1 MVWDICTLLI
11 VDVIEF
17 VVEEI
22 LVIENYI
29 DLIDEIWFVM
39 EIVVENGDY

>member
-1 MVWDICTLLI
+1 MYVIDF

-39 EIVVENGDY
+39 EIDVENGDY

>member
-1 MVWDICTLLI
+1 MYVIDF

-39 EIVVENGDY
+39 EIFVESGNY

>member
-1 MVWDICTLLI
+1 MYVIDF

-39 EIVVENGDY
+39 EIVVESGDY

>member
-1 MVWDICTLLI
+1 MYVIDF

-17 VVEEI
+17 VVEEN

>member
-1 MVWDICTLLI
+1 MYVIDF

>member
-1 MVWDICTLLI
+1 MYVIDF

-17 VVEEI
+17 VIEEI